1 METLN
6 VWAACSAKS
15 VLSAKAEKAKGDR
28 EAKKIN
34 ADGTAYEFET
44 LGTAQAKNIDEVGT
58 SEAGVIKKKT
68 AAMDKG
74 LFAQVEMIK
83 YLAEN
88 NIELVPKILVQGSDG
103 GDGTGNEILSALIG
117 NDLLNKVTN
126 NENLSEG
133 SNNKT
138 DSKNSHS

>member
-1 METLN
+1 MT
-6 VWAACSAKS
+6 SAKYDKNIETQ
-15 VLSAKAEKAKGDR
+15 LAEAKAEKAKGDR

-44 LGTAQAKNIDEVGT
+44 VDTAQAKNIDEVGT

-103 GDGTGNEILSALIG
+103 GDGTGNGILSALIG
-117 NDLLNKVTN
+117 NDLLNKVKN

>member
-1 METLN
+1 M
-6 VWAACSAKS
+6 
-15 VLSAKAEKAKGDR
+15 
-28 EAKKIN
+28 
-34 ADGTAYEFET
+34 
-44 LGTAQAKNIDEVGT
+44 GTAQAKNIDEVGT

-83 YLAEN
+83 HLAEN

-103 GDGTGNEILSALIG
+103 GDGTGNGILSALIG